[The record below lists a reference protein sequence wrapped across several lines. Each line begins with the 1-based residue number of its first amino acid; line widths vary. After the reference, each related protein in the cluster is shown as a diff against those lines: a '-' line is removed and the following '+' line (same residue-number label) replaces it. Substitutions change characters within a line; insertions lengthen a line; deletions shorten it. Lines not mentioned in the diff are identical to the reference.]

1 VCVEKETAAELART
15 MRGEEAAT
23 EAGED
28 EGGCGSSLHSTDSH
42 QVTPLLLHQ
51 KIQILRIGN
60 TDISSV
66 CHEPSLKPDCFH
78 SSL

>member
-1 VCVEKETAAELART
+1 MCVEKETAAELART

-42 QVTPLLLHQ
+42 QVTPSLLHQ
-51 KIQILRIGN
+51 KNKDFKMWKHRHPTQN
-60 TDISSV
+60 
-66 CHEPSLKPDCFH
+66 KPT
-78 SSL
+78 